1 MASVGSNKWSESEEE
16 PVFSNTEQPLEDP
29 SIAAVE
35 MKVRMRKKDVTS
47 CVTKIGETVKIIQK
61 AASGGSSSG
70 NNMVVIGY
78 ITAGAGHIEKAQN
91 ALERLETQVGKLE
104 YLIEQVG
111 LQFPD
116 KFKDE
121 VKQKLNKLEEDMQS
135 YRTKVSDI
143 VESSIEHFKDET
155 VASAPASAESSRGNS
170 PNRKRFLNMKHLMP
184 DTLSSECTILEY
196 CKFKRDF
203 SAWLD
208 ASYPDGY
215 LRSEMA
221 AKGGHN
227 TRNGR
232 LGQSDNPVVSL

>member
-1 MASVGSNKWSESEEE
+1 MASVGSNKWSESEED

-29 SIAAVE
+29 TIAAVE

-47 CVTKIGETVKIIQK
+47 CVTKIGETVRIIQK

-78 ITAGAGHIEKAQN
+78 ITAGAGHIEKAQS

-155 VASAPASAESSRGNS
+155 VASAPASAGSSRGNS
-170 PNRKRFLNMKHLMP
+170 PNRKG
-184 DTLSSECTILEY
+184 
-196 CKFKRDF
+196 F
-203 SAWLD
+203 SI
-208 ASYPDGY
+208 
-215 LRSEMA
+215 
-221 AKGGHN
+221 
-227 TRNGR
+227 
-232 LGQSDNPVVSL
+232 